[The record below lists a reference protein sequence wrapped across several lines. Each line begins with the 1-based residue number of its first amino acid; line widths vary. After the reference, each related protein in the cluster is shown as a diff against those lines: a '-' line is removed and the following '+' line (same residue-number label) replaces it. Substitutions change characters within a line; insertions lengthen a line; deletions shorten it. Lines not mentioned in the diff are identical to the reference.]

1 MKNKIILFNHI
12 KINYKWKKEF
22 LKKEREEFN
31 KINKLKQ
38 KINYFEK
45 QGKIIKDKI
54 KVYDV
59 KKEVEIENEDGK

>member
-1 MKNKIILFNHI
+1 MKNKIILLNHI

-22 LKKEREEFN
+22 LKQEREEFN